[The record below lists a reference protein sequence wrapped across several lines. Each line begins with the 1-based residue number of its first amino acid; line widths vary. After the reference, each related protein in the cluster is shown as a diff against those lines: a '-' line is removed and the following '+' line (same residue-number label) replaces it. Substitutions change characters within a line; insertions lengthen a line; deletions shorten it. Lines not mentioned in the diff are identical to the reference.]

1 MKRKTILITGATGFL
16 GSYITRKLHEE
27 GFQLILIIR
36 GKDNVDAMERSFE
49 IFAPYSTSN
58 YEKGVLRDGIE
69 IVEGDVSQRYFGLN
83 AWDYLR
89 LAETADEVFH
99 CAAVIKFDN
108 DSRDTLTRTNVIGT
122 QHVARFC
129 LTRKIK
135 RLHYVSTAY
144 VAGKRRGTAFESEL
158 EQSQEFNNNYE
169 RSKFDA
175 ERELL
180 ALNRQYQIPCT
191 VYRPSIIIGDTSTGF
206 TKNFDNIYVFGK
218 YLCRLKEL
226 AMRNIQRKGAGT
238 ISSSYPVSLEIPGDK
253 YGTINLVPVDYVASA
268 IIAISMRRESI
279 NKTFH
284 IVNPSP
290 PTLGEL
296 AAWMMTAT
304 GFYGI
309 RIAPVFTFQTHK
321 QTLQEKAFLQRM
333 GAFLPYLYG
342 ELCFD
347 SSNTRDF
354 LRGTGIECSMITG
367 DHINMCM
374 QYAMEVDWGRNDP
387 NKPLTLC
394 ERRN

>member
-1 MKRKTILITGATGFL
+1 MKRKTILVTGAMGFL
-16 GSYITRKLHEE
+16 GSYITRKLYEE
-27 GFQLILIIR
+27 GFQLILLIR
-36 GKDNVDAMERSFE
+36 GKNNVDATERSLE
-49 IFAPYSTSN
+49 IFSPYGVSN
-58 YEKGVLRDGIE
+58 YETGVLHEGIE
-69 IVEGDVSQRYFGLN
+69 IVEGDVSQRCFGLN

-89 LAETADEVFH
+89 LAETVDEVFH
-99 CAAVIKFDN
+99 CAAVIKFDS
-108 DSRDTLTRTNVIGT
+108 DSRDTLTRTNVVGT

-129 LTRKIK
+129 LMRKIK

-144 VAGKRRGTAFESEL
+144 VAGKRRGIVFESEL
-158 EQSQEFNNNYE
+158 EQNQEFNNNYE

-175 ERELL
+175 ERELR

-191 VYRPSIIIGDTSTGF
+191 VYRPSIIIGDTFTGF

-218 YLCRLKEL
+218 CLRRLKEL
-226 AMRNIQRKGAGT
+226 ATRNIQRKGADT
-238 ISSSYPVSLEIPGDK
+238 ISSSHPVSMEIPGDK

-268 IIAISMRRESI
+268 IIAISMRRESV

-309 RIAPVFTFQTHK
+309 RIAPIFTFQTRK
-321 QTLQEKAFLQRM
+321 QTLQEKVFLQRIE
-333 GAFLPYLYG
+333 AFLPYLFG

-347 SSNTRDF
+347 SSNTRD
-354 LRGTGIECSMITG
+354 LLHGTGIECSMITG
-367 DHINMCM
+367 DFINRCM
-374 QYAMEVDWGRNDP
+374 QYAIEVDWGKKNP
-387 NKPLTLC
+387 SKPLALC